1 MMNGKPPMTQTAA
14 SIFQEICYSNK
25 DRLSYVLAS
34 QHNLWTSLC
43 TNVDQQRGSYHRW
56 LG

>member
-34 QHNLWTSLC
+34 QYNLWTSLC